1 MGRKCLSSK
10 VPYDSQIWQV
20 IGISRGIDLSMKGTG
35 SAEEAE
41 EELDE
46 EEAFWRRR
54 AKL

>member
-10 VPYDSQIWQV
+10 VPYDPQIWQV

-35 SAEEAE
+35 SAEE
-41 EELDE
+41 ELDKE

-54 AKL
+54 AKP